1 MLRIFL
7 RMAYDH
13 CESRKSASSR
23 GRFHPAPHE
32 GMIFST
38 SKKKQAPGSQE
49 TCYLSFTRFVV
60 CLQAFVNLYAKR
72 DVFAFFHD

>member
-1 MLRIFL
+1 MSNCDEENPEQSCSGFFA

-23 GRFHPAPHE
+23 GRFHLALHE

-38 SKKKQAPGSQE
+38 NNKQQAPGSQE
-49 TCYLSFTRFVV
+49 TCYLSFTMLGVYLTSIF
-60 CLQAFVNLYAKR
+60 
-72 DVFAFFHD
+72 